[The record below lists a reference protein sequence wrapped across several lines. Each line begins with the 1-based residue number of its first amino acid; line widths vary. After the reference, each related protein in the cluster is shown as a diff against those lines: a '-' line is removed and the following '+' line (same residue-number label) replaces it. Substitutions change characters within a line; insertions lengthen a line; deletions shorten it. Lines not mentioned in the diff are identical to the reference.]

1 MKVLHVKT
9 LKDNRRHALIELKL
23 GEELPVAPLQATGF
37 YKLDYPMD
45 DTIIE
50 GYMMKD
56 PQRVHW
62 DSYSQKW
69 VDV

>member
-1 MKVLHVKT
+1 MKILNIKT
-9 LKDNRRHALIELKL
+9 LKDNRRHVLIELKS
-23 GEELPVAPLQATGF
+23 GEELPIAPLQSAGF
-37 YKLDYPMD
+37 YKLNHPMD

-50 GYMMKD
+50 GHILKD

-69 VDV
+69 SEA